1 MQEAQKLACANL
13 IKKKEANKNY
23 YDKNMHALKKKKGD
37 KVLIKEY
44 NKRNTLSR
52 NWTGSYEVLEVR
64 DNENITVNKGR
75 KGYRIHINNVKL
87 FYETEL

>member
-1 MQEAQKLACANL
+1 MQEAHKVARANL

-23 YDKNMHALKKKKGD
+23 YDKNMHAIKIKKGD
-37 KVLIKEY
+37 KVLIKEH

-52 NWTGSYEVLEVR
+52 NWTGPYEVLELH